1 MLARYHCIKRNAIN
15 RITEI
20 YMTIKTDELRT
31 TLIEN
36 LISPAQLAEQIP
48 LNQETAD
55 FILNSR
61 KEIEA
66 IIKGEDNRLLV
77 IIGPCSIHDTYAAID
92 YAKQLKILHDKYRD
106 QLLIVMRVYFEKPRT
121 TVGWKGLISDPD
133 LDKSFHVAKGL
144 NLARTLLVDINN
156 MGLPAGTEFLDMVT
170 GQYISDLISW
180 GAIGARTTESQV
192 HRELASALSCP
203 VGFKNGTDG
212 NVKIAIDAIK
222 ASSVPH
228 VLYSPD
234 KRGQM
239 CIYQTHGNP
248 YAHVILRGGKTP
260 NYHQDDIT
268 NTCEILKA
276 ASIDQRIMVDCSH
289 GNSFKDHK
297 KQIDVAKSLAQ
308 QIENGNQSIFG
319 VMIESFIV
327 EGNQSV
333 TPDKPLVYG
342 QSITDACINI
352 PTSEVLLDVLSA
364 AVLAR
369 LKK

>member
-1 MLARYHCIKRNAIN
+1 
-15 RITEI
+15 
-20 YMTIKTDELRT
+20 MTIKTDELRT

-36 LISPAQLAEQIP
+36 LASPAELAELIP
-48 LNQETAD
+48 LSSATAD
-55 FILNSR
+55 FIMQSR

-66 IIKGEDNRLLV
+66 VIRGDDKRLLV
-77 IIGPCSIHDTYAAID
+77 IIGPCSIHDTAAAID
-92 YAKQLKILHDKYRD
+92 YAKKLTVLRDKYKSE
-106 QLLIVMRVYFEKPRT
+106 LLIVMRVYFEKPRT

-144 NLARTLLVDINN
+144 KLARSLLVEINDL
-156 MGLPAGTEFLDMVT
+156 GLAAGTEFLDMVT

-212 NVKIAIDAIK
+212 NVKIALDAIQ

-234 KRGQM
+234 KSGQM

-248 YAHVILRGGKTP
+248 FAHVILRGGKVP
-260 NYHQDDIT
+260 NYHVADIKET
-268 NTCEILKA
+268 RQKLEKA
-276 ASIDQRIMVDCSH
+276 SLSQSIMIDCSH
-289 GNSFKDHK
+289 GNSCKDHN
-297 KQIDVAKSLAQ
+297 KQIDVARSIAE
-308 QIENGNQSIFG
+308 QISQGEDSIFG

-327 EGNQSV
+327 EGNQAV
-333 TPDKPLVYG
+333 KKDTPLTYG
-342 QSITDACINI
+342 QSITDACVDLTVSDDILA
-352 PTSEVLLDVLSA
+352 LLADSVKTRFA
-364 AVLAR
+364 
-369 LKK
+369 

>member
-1 MLARYHCIKRNAIN
+1 
-15 RITEI
+15 
-20 YMTIKTDELRT
+20 MTIKTDEIRT
-31 TLIEN
+31 TLIDN
-36 LISPAQLAEQIP
+36 LASPAQLAEQIP
-48 LNQETAD
+48 LDEQTAN
-55 FILNSR
+55 FILDSR
-61 KEIEA
+61 NAIEN
-66 IIKGEDNRLLV
+66 IISGNDDRILV
-77 IIGPCSIHDTYAAID
+77 VIGPCSIHDTTAAID
-92 YAKQLKILHDKYRD
+92 YANQLKVLHDKYEKD
-106 QLLIVMRVYFEKPRT
+106 LLIVMRVYFEKPRT

-144 NLARTLLVDINN
+144 KLARNLLVDINK

-234 KRGQM
+234 KNGQM

-248 YAHVILRGGKTP
+248 FAHVILRGGKEP
-260 NYHQDDIT
+260 NYSKAHIDDTVEQLSKADIT
-268 NTCEILKA
+268 KPVMI
-276 ASIDQRIMVDCSH
+276 DCSH
-289 GNSFKDHK
+289 GNSYKDHN
-297 KQIDVAKSLAQ
+297 KQIDVARSLAEQ
-308 QIENGNQSIFG
+308 VTQGDTNIFG

-327 EGNQSV
+327 EGNQKV
-333 TPDKPLVYG
+333 VADKPLTYG
-342 QSITDACINI
+342 QSITDACVNLD
-352 PTSEVLLDVLSA
+352 TSEEMLKSLASA
-364 AVLAR
+364 VQHRREATAK
-369 LKK
+369 LK

>member
-1 MLARYHCIKRNAIN
+1 
-15 RITEI
+15 
-20 YMTIKTDELRT
+20 MTIKTDELRT

-36 LISPAQLAEQIP
+36 LASPAELAELIP
-48 LNQETAD
+48 LSAATAD
-55 FILNSR
+55 FIMQSR

-66 IIKGEDNRLLV
+66 VISGEDKRLLV
-77 IIGPCSIHDTYAAID
+77 IIGPCSIHDTAAAID
-92 YAKQLKILHDKYRD
+92 YAKKLTVLRDKYKSE
-106 QLLIVMRVYFEKPRT
+106 LLIVMRVYFEKPRT

-144 NLARTLLVDINN
+144 KLARSLLVEINDL
-156 MGLPAGTEFLDMVT
+156 GLAAGTEFLDMVT

-212 NVKIAIDAIK
+212 NVKIALDAIQ

-234 KRGQM
+234 KSGQM

-248 YAHVILRGGKTP
+248 FAHVILRGGKVP
-260 NYHQDDIT
+260 NYHVADIKET
-268 NTCEILKA
+268 RQKLEKA
-276 ASIDQRIMVDCSH
+276 SLSQSIMIDCSH
-289 GNSFKDHK
+289 GNSCKDHN
-297 KQIDVAKSLAQ
+297 KQIDVARSIAE
-308 QIENGNQSIFG
+308 QISQGEESIFG

-327 EGNQSV
+327 EGNQAV
-333 TPDKPLVYG
+333 KKDTPLTYG
-342 QSITDACINI
+342 QSITDACVDLTVSDDILA
-352 PTSEVLLDVLSA
+352 LLADSVKTRFA
-364 AVLAR
+364 
-369 LKK
+369 

>member
-1 MLARYHCIKRNAIN
+1 
-15 RITEI
+15 
-20 YMTIKTDELRT
+20 MTIKTDEFRT

-36 LISPAQLAEQIP
+36 LVSPAELAKKIP
-48 LNQETAD
+48 LKEETAN
-55 FILNSR
+55 FIISSR

-66 IIKGEDNRLLV
+66 IINGDDDRLLV
-77 IIGPCSIHDTYAAID
+77 IIGPCSIHDTEAAID
-92 YAKQLKILHDKYRD
+92 YAEQLKTLHDKYQD

-144 NLARTLLVDINN
+144 NLARQLLVDINEL
-156 MGLPAGTEFLDMVT
+156 GLPAGTEFLDMVT

-234 KRGQM
+234 KSGQM

-248 YAHVILRGGKTP
+248 FAHVILRGGVET
-260 NYHQDDIT
+260 NYHPADIKQT
-268 NTCEILKA
+268 EDTLK
-276 ASIDQRIMVDCSH
+276 SSSLEPRIMIDCSH
-289 GNSFKDHK
+289 GNSYKDHN
-297 KQIDVAKSLAQ
+297 KQIDVAQSIAE
-308 QIENGNQSIFG
+308 QIKQGNESIFG

-327 EGNQSV
+327 SGNQAV
-333 TPDKPLVYG
+333 KEDTPLTYG
-342 QSITDACINI
+342 QSITDACIDLTVSNDI
-352 PTSEVLLDVLSA
+352 LNLLAQATLT
-364 AVLAR
+364 R
-369 LKK
+369 QN